1 MDQTE
6 KKEYKIEPLQ
16 ISKIKN
22 IKIIEPKK
30 IIIKEVPTI
39 ILFPKSKDY

>member
-1 MDQTE
+1 MD
-6 KKEYKIEPLQ
+6 KIEPLE

-22 IKIIEPKK
+22 IKIIEIKK
-30 IIIKEVPTI
+30 PIIKEVPTI

>member
-1 MDQTE
+1 MD
-6 KKEYKIEPLQ
+6 KSIKLPEPLQ
-16 ISKIKN
+16 IADITKIKN
-22 IKIIEPKK
+22 LKIIEPKK